1 MIRNTL
7 LMAAAA
13 TALMTAPALAQ
24 EAMGQTAPSQTPPS
38 STGSSAPSS
47 AQTPSATTPAPAPSG
62 SIQLQPGASVKGS
75 DGATL
80 GTLEGVRNNDAGEQ
94 ELTVRGTDGQ
104 LRGVPLA
111 GLTQQG
117 ADVVVGW
124 TAGEYQAAPGIGG
137 AEAEGTTP
145 APASPPV
152 DPASAAA
159 PTSSDASGE
168 ADPASPQA

>member
-13 TALMTAPALAQ
+13 TALMAAPALAQ
-24 EAMGQTAPSQTPPS
+24 DATGQTPPS
-38 STGSSAPSS
+38 STTSSPTASSPAAP
-47 AQTPSATTPAPAPSG
+47 ARTPSAATPAPSG
-62 SIQLQPGASVKGS
+62 TIQLQPGASVKGS

-124 TAGEYQAAPGIGG
+124 SAGEYSAAPAI
-137 AEAEGTTP
+137 ADSAADSPSPAP
-145 APASPPV
+145 APASSPA
-152 DPASAAA
+152 DPTSAAE
-159 PTSSDASGE
+159 PTSSDAGGE
-168 ADPASPQA
+168 AEPATPPA